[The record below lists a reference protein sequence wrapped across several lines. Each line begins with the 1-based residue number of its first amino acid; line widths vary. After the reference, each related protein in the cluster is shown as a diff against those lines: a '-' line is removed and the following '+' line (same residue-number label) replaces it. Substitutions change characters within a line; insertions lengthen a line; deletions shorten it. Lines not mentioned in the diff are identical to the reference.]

1 MIFLNYLQIHTTTVI
16 MQKKVT
22 RDSMYIFRNELE
34 LVFLVI
40 GWGDLRLF
48 IWGGRGYR
56 VDASRKLRS
65 CIFHWFRE
73 NPVENILVMHFMSI
87 FWP

>member
-1 MIFLNYLQIHTTTVI
+1 

-34 LVFLVI
+34 LLCLVI
-40 GWGDLRLF
+40 GGGDLRLF

-56 VDASRKLRS
+56 VDASRRLGS
-65 CIFHWFRE
+65 YIFHWLRK

-87 FWP
+87 VWP

>member
-1 MIFLNYLQIHTTTVI
+1 MYLQIHTTTVI

-34 LVFLVI
+34 LVCLVI
-40 GWGDLRLF
+40 GWGGLRLF

-56 VDASRKLRS
+56 EDASRKLGS
-65 CIFHWFRE
+65 YIFHWFRE
-73 NPVENILVMHFMSI
+73 IL
-87 FWP
+87 

>member
-1 MIFLNYLQIHTTTVI
+1 MYLQIHTTTVI

-34 LVFLVI
+34 LVCLVI
-40 GWGDLRLF
+40 GWGGGGLRLF

-56 VDASRKLRS
+56 IDASRKLGS
-65 CIFHWFRE
+65 YIFS
-73 NPVENILVMHFMSI
+73 LV
-87 FWP
+87 

>member
-1 MIFLNYLQIHTTTVI
+1 MFCNDFFLNYMYLQIHTITVI

-34 LVFLVI
+34 LVCLVI
-40 GWGDLRLF
+40 GWGGGGLRLF

-56 VDASRKLRS
+56 VDASRKLGS
-65 CIFHWFRE
+65 YIFHWFRE
-73 NPVENILVMHFMSI
+73 IL
-87 FWP
+87 

>member
-1 MIFLNYLQIHTTTVI
+1 MIFFLNYMYLKIHTTTVI

-34 LVFLVI
+34 LVCLVI
-40 GWGDLRLF
+40 GWGGGLRLF

-56 VDASRKLRS
+56 VDASRKLGS
-65 CIFHWFRE
+65 YIFHWFRE
-73 NPVENILVMHFMSI
+73 IL
-87 FWP
+87 